1 MVLKNLFGG
10 GPLSEKKIEKI
21 TKLVCNPYCQPD
33 VRKREMCRLLDDEQP
48 AALRAVLKRF
58 NFNSNGGIADEEE
71 KKWLENQMVDMG
83 KLAIE
88 PLEDYIR
95 TGKQLT
101 YALRA
106 YHRLQGSEK
115 SAQFF
120 IQVLQEYGPDA
131 YRAIEAKLQIVWQ
144 LAEYLENEN
153 VIAGLEPFVE
163 DHSDDIRWAVLD
175 LLEKVADSGNLNDEV
190 RKGYA
195 GKMGLLLSD
204 DSAGPRIQ
212 RRVAEVLADREW
224 QVDDSSA
231 EVASVLSSEFFID
244 KKLFVRRRS
253 KPKA

>member
-48 AALRAVLKRF
+48 AALQAVLKRF
-58 NFNSNGGIADEEE
+58 AFNSNGGIADEDE

-88 PLEDYIR
+88 PLELYIR

-106 YHRLQGSEK
+106 YHRLQGPEK
-115 SAQFF
+115 SADFF
-120 IQVLQEYGPDA
+120 LTVLRGHGPDA

-144 LAEYLENEN
+144 LAEYLESEG

-163 DHSDDIRWAVLD
+163 DHSDDIRWAVMD
-175 LLEKVADSGNLNDEV
+175 LLEKVADAGTLKSEV
-190 RKGYA
+190 QQAYA
-195 GKMGLLLSD
+195 AKMGTLLAD

-212 RRVAEVLADREW
+212 RRAAEVLADRGW
-224 QVDDSSA
+224 QVDSA
-231 EVASVLSSEFFID
+231 AKTVAPVLADEFFID
-244 KKLFVRRRS
+244 KKYYVRRRS
-253 KPKA
+253 KPKS

>member
-1 MVLKNLFGG
+1 MVLKSLFGG

-21 TKLVCNPYCQPD
+21 TKMVCNPYCQPD

-58 NFNSNGGIADEEE
+58 NFNSNGGIADEDE

-88 PLEDYIR
+88 PLEDNIR

-106 YHRLQGSEK
+106 YHRLQGQEK
-115 SAQFF
+115 SADFF
-120 IQVLQEYGPDA
+120 MKVLLEYGPDA

-144 LAEYLENEN
+144 LAEYLDDER
-153 VIAGLEPFVE
+153 VIAALEPFVE

-175 LLEKVADSGNLNDEV
+175 LLEKVADAGNLKPEV
-190 RKGYA
+190 QAGFA
-195 GKMGLLLSD
+195 GKMGLLLVD

-224 QVDDSSA
+224 QVTDSTTQ
-231 EVASVLSSEFFID
+231 VASVLESEFFVD
-244 KKLFVRRRS
+244 KKFYVRRRS
-253 KPKA
+253 KPKS

>member
-106 YHRLQGSEK
+106 YHRLQGAEQ
-115 SAQFF
+115 SAAFF
-120 IQVLQEYGPDA
+120 IKVMQEYGPDA

-144 LAEYLENEN
+144 LAEYLEDER
-153 VIAGLEPFVE
+153 VIEGLVPFVE
-163 DHSDDIRWAVLD
+163 DHSDDIRWAVFD
-175 LLEKVADSGNLNDEV
+175 LLEKVADSGKLKPEV
-190 RKGYA
+190 QKGFS
-195 GKMGLLLSD
+195 GKMGALLTD

-212 RRVAEVLADREW
+212 RRVAELLADREW
-224 QVDDSSA
+224 QVDDSSTD
-231 EVASVLSSEFFID
+231 VASVLASEFFID
-244 KKLFVRRRS
+244 KKLYVRRRG

>member
-1 MVLKNLFGG
+1 MA
-10 GPLSEKKIEKI
+10 PSEKKIEKI

-106 YHRLQGSEK
+106 YARLQGQEN
-115 SAQFF
+115 
-120 IQVLQEYGPDA
+120 LQ
-131 YRAIEAKLQIVWQ
+131 
-144 LAEYLENEN
+144 N
-153 VIAGLEPFVE
+153 F
-163 DHSDDIRWAVLD
+163 S
-175 LLEKVADSGNLNDEV
+175 
-190 RKGYA
+190 
-195 GKMGLLLSD
+195 
-204 DSAGPRIQ
+204 
-212 RRVAEVLADREW
+212 
-224 QVDDSSA
+224 
-231 EVASVLSSEFFID
+231 
-244 KKLFVRRRS
+244 
-253 KPKA
+253 